1 MVLDQKNRPPLS
13 QCFGSELI
21 VRSSYPEPMFWK
33 RVISAII
40 LIPVIIFLVWLG
52 GYPYATAII
61 LVAGL
66 MLIEFWG
73 LSQAIGGR
81 GGRIFTVALG
91 VLFCLSAVD
100 LIGFKIP
107 FQLALALTLLLP
119 FSYQIFRDQIDR
131 AFLSVAS
138 TLLGVIYIGWAFG
151 HHLILLRDISGVGMG
166 LIFFLLVTI
175 WLGDTAAYLFGKRFG
190 RHKLRPTIS
199 PGKTIEGTIAGLVFG
214 LLGGFG
220 VWSFFL
226 KDILS
231 FPHMLILGVL
241 LGIVGQLSDLSESII
256 KRSAEVKDSG
266 HLIPG
271 HGGLLDRCDSLI
283 FSTPVLYYYFVYL
296 VNLT

>member
-1 MVLDQKNRPPLS
+1 M
-13 QCFGSELI
+13 F
-21 VRSSYPEPMFWK
+21 PEPMFWK
-33 RVISAII
+33 RVLSAII
-40 LIPVIIFLVWLG
+40 LIPVIICLVWWG
-52 GYPYATAII
+52 GYPYSALIL
-61 LVAGL
+61 LVASL

-73 LSQAIGGR
+73 LSQSIGGR
-81 GGRIFTVALG
+81 GGRIFTVACG

-100 LIGFKIP
+100 LIGFRIP
-107 FQLALALTLLLP
+107 VELALTLTLLLP
-119 FSYQIFRDQIDR
+119 FSYQIFRNQVNV

-138 TLLGVIYIGWAFG
+138 TLLGAVYIGWAFG
-151 HHLILLRDISGVGMG
+151 YHLILLRDLSEVGRG
-166 LIFFLLVTI
+166 LVFFLAVTI

-214 LLGGFG
+214 ILGGFG
-220 VWSFFL
+220 VWSVFL

-231 FPHMLILGVL
+231 IPHALILGAL

-266 HLIPG
+266 QLIPG

-283 FSTPVLYYYFVYL
+283 FSTPVLYYYFIYL
-296 VNLT
+296 VNPT